1 MPLIGMLFTENT
13 LTKSLIDT
21 NILVYA
27 YNVDSPFHE
36 KAKKIIQ
43 KAVKGEI
50 PTAVSI
56 QNLVE
61 LYAVITDKRRVEH
74 PLSPIRARDL
84 IEFYKCHENIQ
95 VIAPSS
101 RTLEIL
107 TGLIEKH
114 KSRGQSIFDFLLA
127 ATMIDNDIREIYTS
141 NTTHFQPFEI
151 IKTINPLHS

>member
-1 MPLIGMLFTENT
+1 MPLIGMPFTENT

-27 YNVDSPFHE
+27 YNVDSSFHE

-43 KAVKGEI
+43 KAVKGEL
-50 PTAVSI
+50 TAAVSV

-84 IEFYKCHENIQ
+84 VEFYNYQKNIQ
-95 VIAPSS
+95 VIAPSA
-101 RTLEIL
+101 RTIEIL
-107 TGLIEKH
+107 TGFIQKH
-114 KSRGQSIFDFLLA
+114 KPRGQLIFDFLLV
-127 ATMIDNDIREIYTS
+127 ATMIENDIHEIYTS
-141 NTTHFQPFEI
+141 NTTHFKPFETI
-151 IKTINPLHS
+151 NAINPLHS

>member
-1 MPLIGMLFTENT
+1 MLLIEMVSTENT

-27 YNVDSPFHE
+27 NNVDSPFHE
-36 KAKKIIQ
+36 KAKRIIQ

-84 IEFYKCHENIQ
+84 VEFYKDHENIQ
-95 VIAPSS
+95 VISPSA
-101 RTLEIL
+101 RTLEIF

-114 KSRGQSIFDFLLA
+114 KPRGQSIFDFLLA
-127 ATMIDNDIREIYTS
+127 ATMIDNDIHEIYTS
-141 NTTHFQPFEI
+141 NTAHFELFET
-151 IKTINPLHS
+151 IKTTNPIIA

>member
-1 MPLIGMLFTENT
+1 MPLIGMSFTENT

-36 KAKKIIQ
+36 KAKRIIQ
-43 KAVKGEI
+43 KAFKGEI
-50 PTAVSI
+50 PIAVSV

-74 PLSPIRARDL
+74 PLSPSRASDL
-84 IEFYKCHENIQ
+84 VDFYKYHENIQ
-95 VIAPSS
+95 VIAPTG

-107 TGLIEKH
+107 TGLIQKH
-114 KSRGQSIFDFLLA
+114 KPRGQSIFDFLLA
-127 ATMIDNDIREIYTS
+127 AKMIDNDIREIYTS
-141 NTTHFQPFEI
+141 NTTHFKPFDI
-151 IKTINPLHS
+151 IKAINPLHT